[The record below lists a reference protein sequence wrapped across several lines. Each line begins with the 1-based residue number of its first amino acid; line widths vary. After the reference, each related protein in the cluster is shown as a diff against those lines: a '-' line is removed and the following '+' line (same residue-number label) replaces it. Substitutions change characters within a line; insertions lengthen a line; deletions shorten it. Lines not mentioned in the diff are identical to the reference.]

1 MRVLD
6 RGLDSTDS
14 IVNVLFFRFVPT
26 LCEVAAVSLVFAFAF
41 NDHWLSVVT
50 VSSVSLYTVVT
61 FIGTTVRLR
70 FKTQS
75 NHHDND
81 ANEKAVD
88 SLTNFETVKYFNAEK
103 YETERYMASID
114 RYQQSTYLTRGYLN
128 ALNVAQ
134 QLIQSTCLFVCMA
147 ITGIQVSQGHLTVG
161 DFVAVG
167 SYILNI
173 FKPLDSL
180 GAIYN
185 TIVQSVVDM
194 SNLVELLHQTPDV
207 LDKDDAKVCRST
219 ATFSPTNR

>member
-1 MRVLD
+1 
-6 RGLDSTDS
+6 
-14 IVNVLFFRFVPT
+14 
-26 LCEVAAVSLVFAFAF
+26 
-41 NDHWLSVVT
+41 
-50 VSSVSLYTVVT
+50 
-61 FIGTTVRLR
+61 VRLR

-147 ITGIQVSQGHLTVG
+147 ITGIKVSQ
-161 DFVAVG
+161 
-167 SYILNI
+167 
-173 FKPLDSL
+173 
-180 GAIYN
+180 
-185 TIVQSVVDM
+185 
-194 SNLVELLHQTPDV
+194 
-207 LDKDDAKVCRST
+207 
-219 ATFSPTNR
+219 ATSMYFE